1 MHLRLQVPRSERP
14 VENRQLLMCFLFSS
28 VVFQEG
34 EIPLPLWKLWSYVQ
48 GYCGVDEKVSV
59 LITFSTFVRLSDWLN
74 CKKIR
79 NKTAKEKGAKL
90 HSAVSVCQ
98 EISEKPPSLVLN
110 FWHHLL
116 PSAVFITPC
125 LHTLAHLTAV
135 SSVYSCSPLVSLF
148 FLTSASALSSKTST
162 PHRGSPRLVS
172 PASFSSSTL
181 SFHLH

>member
-1 MHLRLQVPRSERP
+1 
-14 VENRQLLMCFLFSS
+14 MCFLFSS

-59 LITFSTFVRLSDWLN
+59 LITFSTFVRPSDWLN

-148 FLTSASALSSKTST
+148 FLTSASALGSKTST